1 MKDVNSIIANRKS
14 CRSFLPKEVDIN
26 DIYTMLESAR
36 WAPSGKNGQPWRF
49 VIVKDCIIKK
59 HIAECSK
66 YKNWMV
72 EANAFIIVYL
82 DKEKSYHYKKD
93 LQGIGAAIENIC
105 LQATALGIGSCWIGE
120 IIVNEAIVNKIINV
134 PKSYELMAVICI
146 GYEKMEEKKTERLEL
161 DKIIYQ
167 VI

>member
-82 DKEKSYHYKKD
+82 DKD

-120 IIVNEAIVNKIINV
+120 ILVNEAIVNKIINV